1 MKIAVIGLGYVGLP
15 LALSLGKKFE
25 VVGFDIDQERIENLQ
40 SGFDANSE
48 FSKQEIYDSV
58 KIKFSYDIS
67 DISDCDTYI
76 ICVPTDIDSN
86 QKPDLFP
93 LKSATAMVAKILTDG
108 DLVVYESTV
117 WPGCLR
123 EICVPILERYGK
135 KLNENFLLGYSPERI
150 NPGDKYHTLETI
162 TKVISGSNPEAI
174 DKMMQLY
181 GSIITAGL
189 HIAPSIEVAEAA
201 KCIENAQRDI
211 NIAFINEVKM
221 LFDKIGINTYE
232 VLKAAS
238 TKWNFLD
245 FRPGLVGGH
254 CIGVDPYYLAHKAQM
269 VGFDPAIILSG
280 RTTNDGMAF
289 YYAKKILKICKEN
302 KINKIAILGVTFK
315 PNVTDIRNS
324 KVFDII
330 EFLDREI
337 EISIYD
343 PLLATRDYEALPKK
357 YAKMGIPLYQ
367 DLTDDIGAV
376 VLAVN
381 HDEFVGYKVKI
392 GCKIIDMCNVFKED
406 CKDIFSI

>member
-15 LALSLGKKFE
+15 LALSLGKKFD
-25 VVGFDIDQERIENLQ
+25 VIGFDIDYERIENLQ
-40 SGFDANSE
+40 RGFDTNAE
-48 FSKQEIYDSV
+48 FSKPEIYESV
-58 KIKFSYDIS
+58 KIKFSCDII

-93 LKSATAMVAKILTDG
+93 LKSATAMVAKLLTDG
-108 DLVVYESTV
+108 DLVIYESTV

-135 KLNENFLLGYSPERI
+135 KLNENFMLGYSPERI

-162 TKVISGSNPEAI
+162 TKVIAGSNPEAI

-181 GSIITAGL
+181 GAIITAGL
-189 HIAPSIEVAEAA
+189 HVAPSIEVAEAA

-211 NIAFINEVKM
+211 NIAFINEIKM
-221 LFDKIGINTYE
+221 LFDKIGIDTHE
-232 VLKAAS
+232 VLKAAN

-245 FRPGLVGGH
+245 FKPGMVGGH

-280 RTTNDGMAF
+280 RETNDGMAI
-289 YYAKKILKICKEN
+289 YYAKKILKICEEN
-302 KINKIAILGVTFK
+302 NINKIAILGVTFK

-324 KVFDII
+324 KVFDMIDL
-330 EFLDREI
+330 LDFQLDVT
-337 EISIYD
+337 IYD
-343 PLLATRDYEALPKK
+343 PLLAKRDYEALPKK
-357 YAKMGIPLYQ
+357 YAKMSIPLYQ
-367 DLTDDIGAV
+367 DLSDDVGAV

-381 HDEFVGYKVKI
+381 HDELTNYKVRI
-392 GCKIIDMCNVFKED
+392 GCKVIDMCNVVKAD
-406 CKDIFSI
+406 NKDIFSI